1 MKSNTSYL
9 FLKKPVVAGFLSFII
24 LLFITQYVAY
34 QKYLINTNEKQ
45 KEINSQVNL
54 IKEKLQTLIQFSYS
68 ATKTLQYIV
77 EKNGIP
83 SDFDSIA
90 NDLIVRNK
98 YFDVVELVDGNGII
112 THVYPLK
119 DNQVLGFN
127 ILTSSTA
134 SSGALATI
142 KRKDFFIAGPVHL
155 KQGGVGIISRQPIFI
170 EGKFA
175 GFSAVVTKL
184 STFLNDL
191 NINTSNDN
199 RFFYQLSRVNLET
212 GKEEFFLENDVS
224 SFKEFAIPIKM
235 AFGEWK
241 LYVVPAKSH
250 VFNSAIWFALLGLMV
265 SILGGWV
272 VWFFAGQPMRLN
284 KQINIKLIEQESQ
297 LKLIYETTQEE
308 IKKSESNLN
317 KAQQIAN
324 LGSWELDVELN
335 KLNWSNEMFRI
346 FEKDPKKF
354 EVSRE
359 AFLDAIHPEDRE
371 MVINTC
377 ENSVKNKKPYQ
388 LTYRLKFEKDRI
400 KYVNE
405 QCETV
410 YDENQKPKKSFGTIQ
425 DVTDRKEA
433 EEILKN
439 SELLY
444 RSLASN
450 APVAI
455 FNTDKTG
462 ACNYVNEEWLK
473 YSGMSFTEAMGFGW
487 RKALYPEDKERVMN
501 EWQQAIL
508 SKTEFHSELRFQA
521 KNGNITWLSV
531 KATKLLDANNNLY
544 GYIGMATDITDRI
557 KNEEELLIYKNN
569 LEKLVK
575 LRTEELDNS
584 KEALLN
590 LLEDLN
596 IQSVELEQAKIE
608 AQSANKTKSAF
619 LATMS
624 HELRTPL
631 NSIIG
636 FTSILLK
643 GFAGP
648 LNDEQEKQ
656 LGMVKNSGQH
666 LLTLINDILDI
677 SKIEA
682 GELIIENELFNYSDS
697 IEQIVSI
704 VNPLADKKNLNIT
717 ITINSSPIKITSDK
731 RRVEQVLLNLLT
743 NAIKFTKQG
752 EIHIE
757 VSLQDDKILT
767 KVIDTGI
774 GISKE
779 DIPNL
784 FIPFSQLDNKL
795 TRQQEGTGL
804 GLSICNTLLEKLN
817 GSIYVESKLGKG
829 SSFCFYLPYN

>member
-1 MKSNTSYL
+1 
-9 FLKKPVVAGFLSFII
+9 
-24 LLFITQYVAY
+24 
-34 QKYLINTNEKQ
+34 
-45 KEINSQVNL
+45 
-54 IKEKLQTLIQFSYS
+54 
-68 ATKTLQYIV
+68 
-77 EKNGIP
+77 
-83 SDFDSIA
+83 
-90 NDLIVRNK
+90 
-98 YFDVVELVDGNGII
+98 
-112 THVYPLK
+112 
-119 DNQVLGFN
+119 
-127 ILTSSTA
+127 
-134 SSGALATI
+134 
-142 KRKDFFIAGPVHL
+142 
-155 KQGGVGIISRQPIFI
+155 
-170 EGKFA
+170 
-175 GFSAVVTKL
+175 
-184 STFLNDL
+184 
-191 NINTSNDN
+191 
-199 RFFYQLSRVNLET
+199 
-212 GKEEFFLENDVS
+212 
-224 SFKEFAIPIKM
+224 M

-241 LYVVPAKSH
+241 LYVVPAKPH
-250 VFNSAIWFALLGLMV
+250 VFNSAIWFALLGLMI
-265 SILGGWV
+265 SILGGWA
-272 VWFFAGQPMRLN
+272 VWFFAGRPMRLN